1 MKKSLRSKEFS
12 ESPWLLLVHQV
23 PPKPAY
29 FRVKVWRRLQKI
41 GAVPIKNSV
50 YVLPKSDKANESFE
64 WIVREI
70 AAAGGD
76 SMICEARLVEGL
88 TDKQVEDI
96 FNNHRNLD
104 YDALSR
110 QAENLKKKLLKK
122 SSSAATARSKL
133 KEAAIRFRRLFDD
146 ILAIDFFGASRRE
159 VAHGL
164 IIGLEKLAVKPD
176 VKNLEDM
183 PIPTNL
189 KGRTWV
195 TRRGIHIDRM
205 ASAWLIRR
213 FIDKDAKFKF
223 VEPKG
228 YKPFAGEL
236 RFDMFE
242 AEFTHEGDMCTF
254 EILLKRMNLA
264 QSALRIIGEIVHDL
278 DLGDSKHNRPESA
291 GIEAV
296 IDGIATAHNDD
307 ETRLSRSCA
316 VFDDINNYFS
326 KKPLVRADKK

>member
-1 MKKSLRSKEFS
+1 MKKSSRSKKFS
-12 ESPWLLLVHQV
+12 EGRWLLLIHQI
-23 PPKPAY
+23 PPKPGY

-50 YVLPKSDKANESFE
+50 YVLPKSDQANESLE

-70 AAAGGD
+70 AASKGD
-76 SMICEARLVEGL
+76 AMICEARLIEGMTDLDVEG
-88 TDKQVEDI
+88 I
-96 FNNHRNLD
+96 FNNHRNAD
-104 YDALSR
+104 YDALIR
-110 QAENLKKKLLKK
+110 RAENLKKNFSKK
-122 SSSAATARSKL
+122 SSSAEAARSSR
-133 KEAAIRFRRLFDD
+133 KEAATRLRRLFDD
-146 ILAIDFFGASRRE
+146 VLAIDFFGASRRE

-176 VKNLEDM
+176 AANLAEK

-195 TRRGIHIDRM
+195 TRKGVHIDRM

-223 VEPKG
+223 VEHKG
-228 YKPFAGEL
+228 YKPSAGEL

-242 AEFTHEGDMCTF
+242 AEFTHEGDLCTF
-254 EILLKRMNLA
+254 EVLLARMNLA
-264 QSALRIIGEIVHDL
+264 ENALRVVGEIVHDI
-278 DLGDSKHNRPESA
+278 DLRDSKYNRPETA

-296 IDGIATAHNDD
+296 IDGIAKAHNDD

-316 VFDDINNYFS
+316 VFDDVAKYFS
-326 KKPLVRADKK
+326 KKP